1 MSFVVDYL
9 PDSLKQQY
17 IAHFGK
23 QLSDF
28 IDANRENIN
37 TLRSLYPDEDLG
49 TKQDGGYVQ
58 EEDPTTQLL
67 YSIAE
72 ALQQGSDPREIL
84 NALKQN
90 GVPEEQAMEL
100 IKYVMEQ
107 MQQQDQLQKEKKQQL
122 EYAQDGK
129 IVRKPTS
136 ENLTWDWQTQYPDL
150 TAANMTGTNQ
160 LVSSPYIPEGKDVTK
175 VVKPFSQ
182 FSKQEQ
188 TKPEDNVKNE
198 ETKQTFYT
206 GDPYGMLMANN
217 ALIGFQKFND
227 YLSDK
232 DYEREYNRRMMQI
245 GNTNAKY
252 NPVNYDNPYG
262 TYTPNVGIGSNY
274 GLVANGP
281 IQDFGTGMFMA
292 EEGGRLPQMQ
302 RAGIVTD
309 KTVDPDRKKT
319 VDVSNEK
326 SNKTSDNISF
336 HHKIIET
343 VQNRREP
350 LIGKTYYFNGKPYL
364 YNPKAKEGR
373 KLGFIASDPDNDI
386 KQIEVDIVDFKSIE

>member
-1 MSFVVDYL
+1 M
-9 PDSLKQQY
+9 
-17 IAHFGK
+17 
-23 QLSDF
+23 
-28 IDANRENIN
+28 
-37 TLRSLYPDEDLG
+37 
-49 TKQDGGYVQ
+49 
-58 EEDPTTQLL
+58 
-67 YSIAE
+67 
-72 ALQQGSDPREIL
+72 
-84 NALKQN
+84 
-90 GVPEEQAMEL
+90 
-100 IKYVMEQ
+100 
-107 MQQQDQLQKEKKQQL
+107 
-122 EYAQDGK
+122 
-129 IVRKPTS
+129 
-136 ENLTWDWQTQYPDL
+136 DWQTQYPDL
-150 TAANMTGTNQ
+150 TAANMTGTNQLVSSVNMTGTNQ

-175 VVKPFSQ
+175 VVKPSSE

-302 RAGIVTD
+302 RAGIVSD
-309 KTVDPDRKKT
+309 KTVDPNRKKT
-319 VDVSNEK
+319 VDVSNK
-326 SNKTSDNISF
+326 K
-336 HHKIIET
+336 ET
-343 VQNRREP
+343 FQNLDEP
-350 LIGKTYYFNGKPYL
+350 LIGKPYYFNGKPYE
-364 YNPKAKEGR
+364 YNPEAREGR
-373 KLGFIASDPDNDI
+373 KLVFIPFVPDNDT
-386 KQIEVDIVDFKSIE
+386 KQIDVDIVDFNKALNKDQTVNNYYKKYYSYDNKPDLSKFKLERYYVSDNEENAKSYEDPDFYTFTGRDSI